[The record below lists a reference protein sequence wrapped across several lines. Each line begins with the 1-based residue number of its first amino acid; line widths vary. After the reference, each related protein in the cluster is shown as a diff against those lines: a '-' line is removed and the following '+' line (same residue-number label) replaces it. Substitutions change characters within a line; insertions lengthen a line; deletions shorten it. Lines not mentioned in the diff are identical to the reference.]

1 MSIEKKWIVK
11 EQGNPA
17 LVRALSS
24 ELGID
29 QVLANLLVQRGI
41 TTADRARE
49 FFKPDLSKLHDPFL
63 MKDMD
68 RAVDRLEKAIA
79 EEERVMIYGDY
90 DVDGTTAVALMY
102 TFIRNFNPNVE
113 YYIPDRYDEG
123 YGISYKGIDWAWE
136 NGYTLIISLDCGIKA
151 VEKVRYAK
159 DKGIDPRRRHPRPQ
173 AA

>member
-41 TTADRARE
+41 ITADRARE

-113 YYIPDRYDEG
+113 STTYPTATTRATASPTRASTG
-123 YGISYKGIDWAWE
+123 LTRTA
-136 NGYTLIISLDCGIKA
+136 T
-151 VEKVRYAK
+151 
-159 DKGIDPRRRHPRPQ
+159 P
-173 AA
+173 

>member
-90 DVDGTTAVALMY
+90 EV
-102 TFIRNFNPNVE
+102 
-113 YYIPDRYDEG
+113 
-123 YGISYKGIDWAWE
+123 
-136 NGYTLIISLDCGIKA
+136 
-151 VEKVRYAK
+151 
-159 DKGIDPRRRHPRPQ
+159 PRL
-173 AA
+173 